1 MTKNGLFFISIGLLI
16 FMFSVNRTTLQYN
29 LLSMVTGI
37 FFIVVGAA
45 LVYKAKQDEKKERKN
60 KVRDKRWKSHVR

>member
-45 LVYKAKQDEKKERKN
+45 LVYKAKQDEKKEKKN
-60 KVRDKRWKSHVR
+60 KVRETIWKLHVR

>member
-45 LVYKAKQDEKKERKN
+45 LVYKVKQDEKKGKKE
-60 KVRDKRWKSHVR
+60 

>member
-45 LVYKAKQDEKKERKN
+45 LVYKAKQDEKRGKKE
-60 KVRDKRWKSHVR
+60 

>member
-45 LVYKAKQDEKKERKN
+45 LVYKAKQDEKKRKKN
-60 KVRDKRWKSHVR
+60 KVRETIWKLHVR